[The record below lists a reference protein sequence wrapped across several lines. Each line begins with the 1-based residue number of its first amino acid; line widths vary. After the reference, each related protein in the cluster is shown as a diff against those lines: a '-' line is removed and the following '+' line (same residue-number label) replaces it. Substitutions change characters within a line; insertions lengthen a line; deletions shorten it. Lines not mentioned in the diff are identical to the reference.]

1 MGSQRVECNWATNTF
16 HFHSGFAMILSSLYF
31 SAKIFL
37 VTDFTPGHSVSSNWS
52 WREKKIFF
60 SSSWMKE
67 CLWMQVVMV
76 PIFPRKLSQ
85 LSSNRLHRV
94 ERRWGKGKDLRMFDS
109 SILLPRHWL
118 HPTVCSLLTWKVS
131 PHFCLNWFKLSF
143 WILQLRES

>member
-1 MGSQRVECNWATNTF
+1 
-16 HFHSGFAMILSSLYF
+16 MILCSLYF

-52 WREKKIFF
+52 WREKKNFF

-67 CLWMQVVMV
+67 CLCMQVVMV

-109 SILLPRHWL
+109 SILLP
-118 HPTVCSLLTWKVS
+118 LTLAPPYFLQFTYMEGKS
-131 PHFCLNWFKLSF
+131 PFLFKLV
-143 WILQLRES
+143 